1 MEGKVFPFVGM
12 VADLSGYYGS
22 AGFTATCGLI
32 LGCVPTTS
40 HASAQLYN
48 AVFGPRLS
56 ASIGKL
62 RPFAP
67 ALVGVAHVNQS
78 AHSVFFNSATTF
90 AEALG
95 GGIDYR
101 LIALVAWRVQ
111 ADFLQTRFCSAT
123 QDNFRFSTGLVLRF

>member
-1 MEGKVFPFVGM
+1 
-12 VADLSGYYGS
+12 
-22 AGFTATCGLI
+22 
-32 LGCVPTTS
+32 
-40 HASAQLYN
+40 
-48 AVFGPRLS
+48 
-56 ASIGKL
+56 L
-62 RPFAP
+62 RPFAH
-67 ALVGVAHVNQS
+67 ALVGVAHVTQS